1 MHKCLKC
8 GKKFEKLTKEMWE
21 GCPECGGK
29 LFLFIKEG
37 EDISAA
43 ELVDRIKIDEKV
55 LSEGERIESLRIL
68 SPGVYELNLDALL
81 ERKEI
86 VMGIKENGSY
96 AIHLPSL
103 FEKKKAKHKKSEN
116 FKN

>member
-8 GKKFEKLTKEMWE
+8 GKKFEELTKEMLS
-21 GCPECGGK
+21 GCPECGGN
-29 LFLFIKEG
+29 LFLYIKEG

-43 ELVDRIKIDEKV
+43 DLVYGIKIEEKV
-55 LSEGERIESLRIL
+55 PLEGERIESLRIL
-68 SPGVYELNLDALL
+68 SPGVYELSLDALL

-86 VMGIKENGSY
+86 VMGIKEDGSY

-103 FEKKKAKHKKSEN
+103 FGKKKKRGKS
-116 FKN
+116 